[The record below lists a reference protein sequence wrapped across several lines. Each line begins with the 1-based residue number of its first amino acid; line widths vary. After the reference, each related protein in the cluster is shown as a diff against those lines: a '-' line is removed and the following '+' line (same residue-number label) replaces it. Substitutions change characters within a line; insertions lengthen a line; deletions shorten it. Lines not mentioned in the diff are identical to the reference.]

1 MIVEPI
7 GTAIT
12 LDNNEADL
20 KNANHWKMA
29 KSFYKSKERS
39 SFLE

>member
-1 MIVEPI
+1 MDTDI
-7 GTAIT
+7 A
-12 LDNNEADL
+12 LYKNEADI
-20 KNANHWKMA
+20 KNANHWKMS